1 MDDSRARSTA
11 EAYTILDLHDLV
23 RAGRI
28 RVPQF
33 QRSFRW
39 EGKDVLALFDSLL
52 RGFPVGALL
61 LWKRPAEAARLRI
74 GALDVEAPELTDAL
88 WVVDGQQRITSL
100 VSAVDPAGAND
111 RRFALGYSLKDAAVV
126 PLREPEDDLVVPL
139 PDLVDLGR
147 ALRWLAEHPEAAEE
161 AERIQQVV
169 ERLSKVKLPATIMEQ
184 AEERVL
190 REVFDR
196 INNRGKRLNAAEIF
210 DAIHGG
216 GHRGATT
223 AGIAASINA
232 ATSFGLLE
240 DKVVVQALLV
250 RRHTDI
256 TRDVHGE
263 FSRSRSEVSD
273 FPAESKEEAYIRT
286 EGALLAAVRFLQER
300 CGVPHVTFLPF
311 RFQLLVLTRFFALFR
326 EPKERNLELLSRW
339 FWRTSAGAD
348 ELGISGSQ
356 TDLRDMAK
364 RVVWGEESDSVQRL
378 LSAAVLPKGPRVP
391 DLSVFRTT
399 RSDSKVILAA
409 MWNRRPVDLNT
420 GEPMTVEALAE
431 QLVGET
437 TPRAVAADL
446 VPPAQ
451 LGQEASVA
459 ANKVISA
466 VDGRELPGYLEGDC
480 DLASLLLD
488 RDMLDCLQDNRFD
501 EFISRRREALKDYLS
516 EFLDVRTAHGH
527 EDSAPLSE
535 FIFDDEPEL
544 ERP

>member
-1 MDDSRARSTA
+1 M
-11 EAYTILDLHDLV
+11 
-23 RAGRI
+23 
-28 RVPQF
+28 
-33 QRSFRW
+33 
-39 EGKDVLALFDSLL
+39 
-52 RGFPVGALL
+52 
-61 LWKRPAEAARLRI
+61 
-74 GALDVEAPELTDAL
+74 
-88 WVVDGQQRITSL
+88 
-100 VSAVDPAGAND
+100 
-111 RRFALGYSLKDAAVV
+111 
-126 PLREPEDDLVVPL
+126 
-139 PDLVDLGR
+139 
-147 ALRWLAEHPEAAEE
+147 
-161 AERIQQVV
+161 

-216 GHRGATT
+216 GERGATT
-223 AGIAASINA
+223 AGIADSIDA

-263 FSRSRSEVSD
+263 FSGSRSEVSD

-364 RVVWGEESDSVQRL
+364 CVV
-378 LSAAVLPKGPRVP
+378 
-391 DLSVFRTT
+391 
-399 RSDSKVILAA
+399 
-409 MWNRRPVDLNT
+409 
-420 GEPMTVEALAE
+420 
-431 QLVGET
+431 
-437 TPRAVAADL
+437 
-446 VPPAQ
+446 
-451 LGQEASVA
+451 
-459 ANKVISA
+459 
-466 VDGRELPGYLEGDC
+466 
-480 DLASLLLD
+480 
-488 RDMLDCLQDNRFD
+488 
-501 EFISRRREALKDYLS
+501 
-516 EFLDVRTAHGH
+516 
-527 EDSAPLSE
+527 
-535 FIFDDEPEL
+535 
-544 ERP
+544 